1 MVSAIRHRGP
11 DQWGYY
17 LGCSGSVL
25 LINTRLSG
33 FQDIAKD
40 LESRGHQ
47 FRTRS
52 DTEVIVHLY
61 EEYGEEFV
69 SHLRGEFA
77 IALLDQRNEALY
89 LVRDRFGI
97 KPLFYSRLSDSLV
110 FGSEIKAI
118 LRNGKARARLDHVSL
133 FHMLHG
139 LLLPEATC
147 FENIRTVEPGCTS
160 RISRSGVTR
169 LRYWDSP
176 LGGEVA
182 PANDEEAIEEFRRLF
197 YEAVRLRV
205 AWRRRSRGRCLR
217 RSGFDDRSRRPRPKS
232 AGGRSKP
239 LRWSL
244 RTKS

>member
-1 MVSAIRHRGP
+1 MCGIAGEFIFDPQGRVDESMIVPMVSAIRHRGP

-17 LGCSGSVL
+17 LGRSGSVL
-25 LINTRLSG
+25 LINTRLSIVDLSNGRQPLSNEDGSIWVVLNGELYG
-33 FQDIAKD
+33 FQDVAKD
-40 LESRGHQ
+40 LESRGHR

-61 EEYGEEFV
+61 EEYGEDFV

-77 IALLDQRNEALY
+77 IALLDQRNEVLY

-118 LRNGKARARLDHVSL
+118 LRNGKARARLDHINL

-139 LLLPEATC
+139 LLLPEMTC
-147 FENIRTVEPGCTS
+147 FENIRTVEPGCML

-169 LRYWDSP
+169 HRYW
-176 LGGEVA
+176 
-182 PANDEEAIEEFRRLF
+182 EFFRSL
-197 YEAVRLRV
+197 VSCRLR
-205 AWRRRSRGRCLR
+205 C
-217 RSGFDDRSRRPRPKS
+217 
-232 AGGRSKP
+232 GGG
-239 LRWSL
+239 
-244 RTKS
+244 